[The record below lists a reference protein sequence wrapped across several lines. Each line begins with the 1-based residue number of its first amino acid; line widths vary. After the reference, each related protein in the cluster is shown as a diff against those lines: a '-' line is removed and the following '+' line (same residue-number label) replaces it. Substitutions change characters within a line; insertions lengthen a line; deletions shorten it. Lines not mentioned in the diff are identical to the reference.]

1 MNGSFQ
7 NCLKWI
13 FIHFIQ
19 VPGHAHS
26 IQTGPGTSLCSCSGL
41 SLPSRHHSLFLL
53 TIPKQDQES
62 LSAPCPYCLCQ
73 AGASCWSVGTMQTQ
87 DCYTWSWSCKSW
99 IFYGSFTVRW
109 GPNVGVGDVS
119 PNNSKIKQKKQSHF
133 FCWKLWY
140 HSPILGISSLTRRLN
155 DLWKWVF
162 WAYPLRGG
170 ALWAAILC

>member
-7 NCLKWI
+7 RCLKW
-13 FIHFIQ
+13 FVIHFIP

-41 SLPSRHHSLFLL
+41 SLPSRPHSLFLL

-73 AGASCWSVGTMQTQ
+73 AGASSRSVGTLQTQ

-109 GPNVGVGDVS
+109 GPTQWISLWSVS
-119 PNNSKIKQKKQSHF
+119 GKILPTGGNKSFDK
-133 FCWKLWY
+133 
-140 HSPILGISSLTRRLN
+140 
-155 DLWKWVF
+155 
-162 WAYPLRGG
+162 RGG
-170 ALWAAILC
+170 RGVTKNKLKLTSSRQNN

>member
-1 MNGSFQ
+1 MKDSFQ
-7 NCLKWI
+7 SCLKWF
-13 FIHFIQ
+13 FIHFIP

-41 SLPSRHHSLFLL
+41 SLPSRPHSLFLL

-73 AGASCWSVGTMQTQ
+73 AGASSRSVGTMQTQ

-109 GPNVGVGDVS
+109 GPTGHQKHS
-119 PNNSKIKQKKQSHF
+119 FALNN
-133 FCWKLWY
+133 
-140 HSPILGISSLTRRLN
+140 ILITPAWPKCNAFNNPGLSTFGTRKRE
-155 DLWKWVF
+155 
-162 WAYPLRGG
+162 PLY
-170 ALWAAILC
+170 IN